1 MSATTDTT
9 ANTST
14 STTPT
19 DTATNPESKKNDD
32 TKKMWST
39 NYRETE
45 NPAIRQKWIDNA
57 YGASAP
63 GAPGATATTASGTTA
78 SNTGLG
84 ASLQIATIFLFAW
97 VLLGLI
103 AFVWSL
109 YCFRKSGSIEQ
120 KIIGFFLAVFMGPLF
135 FIYFRFSKNYCK

>member
-1 MSATTDTT
+1 MSNTATTATT
-9 ANTST
+9 AT
-14 STTPT
+14 T
-19 DTATNPESKKNDD
+19 DTATNPESKKHDD

-45 NPAIRQKWIDNA
+45 NPAIRQKWIDNS
-57 YGASAP
+57 YGKPASEEQSS
-63 GAPGATATTASGTTA
+63 TTTTVA
-78 SNTGLG
+78 NPSLG
-84 ASLQIATIFLFAW
+84 ASMQIATIFLFAW

-109 YCFRKSGSIEQ
+109 YCFKKSGSTEQ
-120 KIIGFFLAVFMGPLF
+120 KVLGFLLAVFLGPLF

>member
-1 MSATTDTT
+1 MSATATT
-9 ANTST
+9 
-14 STTPT
+14 TTT
-19 DTATNPESKKNDD
+19 TNNATNPESKKHDD

-57 YGASAP
+57 YGST
-63 GAPGATATTASGTTA
+63 ATATAPKEQSSTTTVTNP
-78 SNTGLG
+78 SLG
-84 ASLQIATIFLFAW
+84 ASMQITTIFLFAW
-97 VLLGLI
+97 VFLGLI

-109 YCFRKSGSIEQ
+109 YCFRKSGSTEQ
-120 KIIGFFLAVFMGPLF
+120 KLLGFLLAIFLGPLF

>member
-1 MSATTDTT
+1 MSSTDTT
-9 ANTST
+9 TA
-14 STTPT
+14 T

-45 NPAIRQKWIDNA
+45 NPAIRQKWIDNS
-57 YGASAP
+57 YGS
-63 GAPGATATTASGTTA
+63 TTAPKEQSSTTTTVA
-78 SNTGLG
+78 NPSLG
-84 ASLQIATIFLFAW
+84 ASMQIATIFLFAW

-109 YCFRKSGSIEQ
+109 YCFKKSGSTEQ
-120 KIIGFFLAVFMGPLF
+120 KVLGFLLAIFLGPLF

>member
-1 MSATTDTT
+1 MSTTT
-9 ANTST
+9 TST
-14 STTPT
+14 STTT
-19 DTATNPESKKNDD
+19 NTATNPESKKHDD

-57 YGASAP
+57 YGST
-63 GAPGATATTASGTTA
+63 ATATATAPKEQSSTTTTVA
-78 SNTGLG
+78 NPSLG
-84 ASLQIATIFLFAW
+84 ASMQIATIFLFAW

-109 YCFRKSGSIEQ
+109 YCFKKSGSTEQ
-120 KIIGFFLAVFMGPLF
+120 KVLGFLLAIFMGPLF